1 MNFRKALPWLMALL
15 ILVLDRWT
23 KSLIVQHI
31 RPGTEFVLCPGFSL
45 THVHNRG
52 IAFSLFASGGMLS
65 RILLHMVIFSAVVM
79 IAWMLVRHGHNR
91 VWAGL
96 SFGLILGGALGNLYD
111 RIAYGWVID
120 FIRVWIHHGGR
131 LYSWPDFN
139 VADSAITTGAILLL
153 ISEFFRKPKE
163 GNDAPNSD

>member
-1 MNFRKALPWLMALL
+1 MRFRKALPWLIALVIL
-15 ILVLDRWT
+15 ILDRWT
-23 KSLIVQHI
+23 KVLIVKHI
-31 RPGTEFVLCPGFSL
+31 SPGNEIVLCPGLSL
-45 THVHNRG
+45 THVHNSG

-65 RILLHMVIFSAVVM
+65 RIILHIVIFSAVVL
-79 IAWMLVRHGHNR
+79 IAWMLVRHGHHR

-120 FIRVWIHHGGR
+120 FIRVWILKGGR

-153 ISEFFRKPKE
+153 ISEFFKKHE
-163 GNDAPNSD
+163 EVDDAPDSD